1 MKVPKTWRGI
11 ALATSIA
18 LASTTGA
25 MADTLGSAALVAP
38 LAPGNESR
46 LNLPMPAGFAPDQ
59 PTWVAYELVAL
70 SPDDDDEGEVALEQ
84 SFEGVQT
91 ALPDFF
97 VTLKAKDMLSRESGG
112 TVAQRLEQ
120 IAGHRSPQELKE
132 QLGEELHSA
141 FESLNAGKGRV
152 LAGQVV
158 RRLPAPGKTD
168 APLQISV
175 ERATGMQP
183 LALKVTYGQGPLP
196 ARLRQKTEDSVAYK
210 AGYAAGLGLF
220 GWLVMRHFR
229 RRRD

>member
-1 MKVPKTWRGI
+1 MSAALRVTVAI
-11 ALATSIA
+11 AL
-18 LASTTGA
+18 LSTTGA
-25 MADTLGSAALVAP
+25 LADTLGSAALVAP

-91 ALPDFF
+91 ALPDFY
-97 VTLKAKDMLSRESGG
+97 VTLKATDMLSRESGG

-132 QLGEELHSA
+132 LLGEELHSA

-158 RRLPAPGKTD
+158 RRLPAPGKAD

-183 LALKVTYGQGPLP
+183 LALQVTYGQGPLP
-196 ARLRQKTEDSVAYK
+196 ARFRQKTEDSLAYK

-220 GWLVMRHFR
+220 GWLVMRYFR